1 MANDAQ
7 TSTEDKKDDSMISS
21 GDLIQL
27 EVDAWIKETG
37 KLFQTTNK
45 ENAEK
50 EGIYDEKLVYSP
62 IYEIVGKN
70 RFFAGLEKSILE
82 AKVGEEMEVDIKP
95 EDAAGPR
102 DPGQVKLYSVR
113 EFERMEVEPK
123 VGLDVRLGDRVG
135 RITQV
140 TVGRVRVDFNNP
152 LAGHVLKYRYKV
164 LRKVAEPLEKV
175 KALIDMYYGT
185 NADFDVSIDG
195 KQTRVVLPDS
205 VKLDQKWIAAKLRVV
220 ADSYETAGMEQV
232 EFVERYTKTAPA
244 AKEEKAEEPREPPA
258 EEQPAEGSAEE
269 KTEEK

>member
-7 TSTEDKKDDSMISS
+7 TNTEESGKGETVDS
-21 GDLIQL
+21 GDLVQL
-27 EVDAWIKETG
+27 DLDAWIKETG
-37 KLFQTTNK
+37 KLFQTTSK

-50 EGIYDEKLVYSP
+50 EGIYDEKTVYSP

-70 RFFAGLEKSILE
+70 RFFTGLEKSILA
-82 AKVGEEMEVDIKP
+82 AKVGDEVEVEIKP

-123 VGLDVRLGDRVG
+123 VGTDVRIGDRVG
-135 RITQV
+135 RVTQV

-152 LAGHVLKYRYKV
+152 LAGHVLKYKYKV
-164 LRKVAEPLEKV
+164 LRKIDEPLEKM

-185 NADFDVSIDG
+185 NTGFDVTVEG
-195 KQTRVVLPDS
+195 KKTLVVLPDT

-220 ADSYETAGMEQV
+220 ADAYETAGLEQV
-232 EFVERYTKTAPA
+232 EFIERYVKTVPA
-244 AKEEKAEEPREPPA
+244 AAKQETPA
-258 EEQPAEGSAEE
+258 EQPAPEAIKQEE
-269 KTEEK
+269 EQESK